1 MKVIETAKIIAA
13 RINLLFGAE
22 GWFMSPPFAVRKA
35 IPPSGGLGETLPVR
49 VFSPP

>member
-13 RINLLFGAE
+13 RISLPFGVE
-22 GWFMSPPFAVRKA
+22 GWFMAPGFAVRAA
-35 IPPSGGLGETLPVR
+35 IPPRVR